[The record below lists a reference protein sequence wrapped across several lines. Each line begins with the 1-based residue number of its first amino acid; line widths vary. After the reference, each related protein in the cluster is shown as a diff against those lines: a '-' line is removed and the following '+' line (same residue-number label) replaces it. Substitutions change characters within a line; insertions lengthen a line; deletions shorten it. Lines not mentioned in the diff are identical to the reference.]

1 MSPRQVNVRLIVL
14 FLSLAMLA
22 LAAGATAW
30 RMLAASR
37 LPSAGYMIVLP
48 EPRQIAPV
56 ALTDQDGRAFTEDRF
71 KGHWSLVFFG
81 FTSCP
86 DVCPNTLYQLQQVR
100 QQWLD
105 ENANADFPQV
115 YLVTVD
121 PQRDTPQKLA
131 AYLEYFDPG
140 FIGLT
145 GATEQV
151 QALAAQL
158 GIAVFVEPHAPE
170 ALEYTVDHGASLL
183 LFDPLGQ
190 FYAVIP
196 APLDATSMARDVL
209 AAIRTGGGRH
219 GRL

>member
-1 MSPRQVNVRLIVL
+1 MSPRQVNGRLIVL
-14 FLSLAMLA
+14 FLSLALLA

-37 LPSAGYMIVLP
+37 YSSTESLIVLP

-56 ALTDQDGRAFTEDRF
+56 ALVDQSGKAFTRDDF

-105 ENANADFPQV
+105 EHADAEFPQV

-121 PQRDTPQKLA
+121 PERDTPQKLA
-131 AYLEYFDPG
+131 AYLGYFDSE

-145 GATEQV
+145 GAAEQV
-151 QALAAQL
+151 HDLAAQL
-158 GIAVFVEPHAPE
+158 GIAVFVEPHEPE
-170 ALEYTVDHGASLL
+170 NLEYTVDHGASLL

-196 APLDATSMARDVL
+196 APLDAARAARDILTV
-209 AAIRTGGGRH
+209 IRREG
-219 GRL
+219 

>member
-1 MSPRQVNVRLIVL
+1 MSPRQVNGRLIVL
-14 FLSLAMLA
+14 SISLALLA
-22 LAAGATAW
+22 LAAGALAW
-30 RMLAASR
+30 RMLEPTMHSSTGS
-37 LPSAGYMIVLP
+37 LIVLP

-56 ALTDQDGRAFTEDRF
+56 ALTDQSGKAFTGDGF
-71 KGHWSLVFFG
+71 KGHWSLLFFG

-105 ENANADFPQV
+105 EHTDAEFPQV

-121 PQRDTPQKLA
+121 PERDTPQKLA
-131 AYLEYFDPG
+131 AYLGYFDPG

-145 GATEQV
+145 GAAEQV
-151 QALAAQL
+151 QSLAAQL
-158 GIAVFVEPHAPE
+158 GIAVFVEPHAPGD
-170 ALEYTVDHGASLL
+170 LEYTVDHGASLL

-196 APLDATSMARDVL
+196 APFDAARAARDILTV
-209 AAIRTGGGRH
+209 IRRGSR
-219 GRL
+219 

>member
-1 MSPRQVNVRLIVL
+1 MSPRQLNGRLIVL
-14 FLSLAMLA
+14 FLSLALLA

-30 RMLAASR
+30 RMFAASKH
-37 LPSAGYMIVLP
+37 PATEYMIVLP

-56 ALTDQDGRAFTEDRF
+56 ALLDQSGQAFTHDGF

-100 QQWLD
+100 QQWL
-105 ENANADFPQV
+105 EEHADAEFPQV

-121 PQRDTPQKLA
+121 PERDTAQKLA
-131 AYLEYFDPG
+131 AYLAYFDPG

-145 GATEQV
+145 GAAEHV

-158 GIAVFVEPHAPE
+158 GIAVFVEPHEPE
-170 ALEYTVDHGASLL
+170 DPEYTVDHGASLL
-183 LFDPLGQ
+183 LLDPLGQ

-196 APLDATSMARDVL
+196 APFDATRAARDILTV
-209 AAIRTGGGRH
+209 IRRES
-219 GRL
+219 R